1 MDFLNF
7 LLSLFVPPASLI
19 TLAFSWPALC
29 FLNACEWLYNHI
41 YGEDMDNKVVIITGA
56 SSAIGEASLYI
67 FFIFIYKITPDQ
79 KVDEQ
84 QAALLNLTF
93 LYNKTQLQDS
103 LI

>member
-1 MDFLNF
+1 MD
-7 LLSLFVPPASLI
+7 S
-19 TLAFSWPALC
+19 
-29 FLNACEWLYNHI
+29 
-41 YGEDMDNKVVIITGA
+41 KVVIITGT